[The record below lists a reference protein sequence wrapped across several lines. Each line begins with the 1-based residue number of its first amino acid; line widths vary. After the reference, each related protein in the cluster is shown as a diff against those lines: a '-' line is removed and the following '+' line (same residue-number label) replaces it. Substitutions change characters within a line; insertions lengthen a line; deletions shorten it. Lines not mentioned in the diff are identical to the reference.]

1 MFADFETILVP
12 GNDPIKLQNNVE
24 NNAEVN
30 AFIQEMIDKHNNS
43 DECEQ
48 DINTSVNDKKKDQIG

>member
-12 GNDPIKLQNNVE
+12 ENIPTKLKENNTE

-30 AFIQEMIDKHNNS
+30 AFIQEMIDKHS
-43 DECEQ
+43 DVCDQ
-48 DINTSVNDKKKDQIG
+48 DINTTVNDKKKDQIG

>member
-30 AFIQEMIDKHNNS
+30 AFIQEMIDKHNS
-43 DECEQ
+43 DKCEQ